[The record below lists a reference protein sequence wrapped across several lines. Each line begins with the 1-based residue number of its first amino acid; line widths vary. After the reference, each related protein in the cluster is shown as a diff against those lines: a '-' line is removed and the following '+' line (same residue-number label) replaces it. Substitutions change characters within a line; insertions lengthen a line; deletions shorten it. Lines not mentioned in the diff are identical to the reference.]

1 MQVSKFLESNTKF
14 SFANHRAGER
24 VMEQTFTSWTD
35 KNFYRTSYNDM
46 AVKVRSHPLCAGRR
60 LAFFIFE
67 EISPEC
73 LTVVFCVRAL

>member
-46 AVKVRSHPLCAGRR
+46 AVKVRSHPLCAGRS
-60 LAFFIFE
+60 LAFFISE

-73 LTVVFCVRAL
+73 LTVVFCVCAL